1 MIIDNTKC
9 PHCECI
15 GTLIFI
21 TTKTYIYIKCGECHH
36 ESDTTNNNYRTLEIP
51 ETEWVK
57 LYNDW
62 DKEDSKKQECLVKKK
77 SIKKTANELTEIG
90 KVPTLEE
97 MIKNKFKQAV
107 ETIYFEADDLD
118 KKILEY
124 KFGLFG
130 RSVLTDKFISIRLK
144 LNLEDLIIK
153 IDQLTKK
160 IEKSLM

>member
-1 MIIDNTKC
+1 MIINNIEC

-36 ESDTTNNNYRTLEIP
+36 ESKTADNCGILEIP

-62 DKEDSKKQECLVKKK
+62 DKEDSKKNL
-77 SIKKTANELTEIG
+77 SKKTAIELTKIG
-90 KVPTLEE
+90 KVPAIEE

-107 ETIYFEADDLD
+107 ETVYFEADDLD
-118 KKILEY
+118 QKILEY

-130 RSVLTDKFISIRLK
+130 GSVLTDKFISMKLN